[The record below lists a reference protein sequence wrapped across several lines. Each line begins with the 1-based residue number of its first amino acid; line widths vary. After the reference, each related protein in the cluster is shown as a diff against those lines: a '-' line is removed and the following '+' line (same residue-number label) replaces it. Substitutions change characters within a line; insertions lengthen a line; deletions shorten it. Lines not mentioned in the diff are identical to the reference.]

1 MLLKHRVFYPLM
13 VVLLVFSLTACDF
26 FKPIEPEVV
35 EPLAPEAIPS
45 LHKAYEGYFNIGV
58 AVNAGTMN
66 THNDLIEKHFSSIT
80 AENEMKPDHILRY
93 ISGNE
98 LVLDFTRGDRI
109 VNYAL
114 QNGKKVRGHVLVWH
128 SQTPDWFFKDENDQL
143 LSQEK
148 IQERMAEYI
157 TKVVTHYKGKIDAW
171 DVVNEAITDSNDPD
185 HIYRHKDYDKKNG
198 SLWNEIFAG
207 SEIDY
212 IAAAFR
218 AAHEADPEAKLYYN
232 DYNAVAPEKREKIMK
247 MIRQLKDEDV
257 PIHGIG
263 IQAHWLFNW
272 PSAGDIEDAI
282 VEYSKMG
289 LDVQI
294 TELDIRIDG
303 DMEKKITL
311 SRKDKERQADRYKE
325 VFEIFI
331 KHSDKI
337 SSVTFWGITDDNSW
351 ISQEPLIFD
360 RNKNP
365 KPAFWAILDALG
377 K

>member
-35 EPLAPEAIPS
+35 EPLPPEAIPS

-232 DYNAVAPEKREKIMK
+232 DYNAVAPEKREKIME

>member
-35 EPLAPEAIPS
+35 EPLPPEAIPS

-114 QNGKKVRGHVLVWH
+114 QNGKKVRVHVLVWH
-128 SQTPDWFFKDENDQL
+128 SQTPDWFFKEENDQL

-171 DVVNEAITDSNDPD
+171 DVVNEAITDSNVPG

-232 DYNAVAPEKREKIMK
+232 DYNAVAPEKREKIME

>member
-13 VVLLVFSLTACDF
+13 VVLLVFSITACDF

-35 EPLAPEAIPS
+35 EPLPPEAIPS

>member
-35 EPLAPEAIPS
+35 EPLPPEAIPS

-98 LVLDFTRGDRI
+98 LVLDYTRGDRI
-109 VNYAL
+109 GNYAL
-114 QNGKKVRGHVLVWH
+114 QNVKKVWGHVLVWH

>member
-1 MLLKHRVFYPLM
+1 MLLTISTDTK
-13 VVLLVFSLTACDF
+13 
-26 FKPIEPEVV
+26 
-35 EPLAPEAIPS
+35 
-45 LHKAYEGYFNIGV
+45 
-58 AVNAGTMN
+58 TM
-66 THNDLIEKHFSSIT
+66 I
-80 AENEMKPDHILRY
+80 
-93 ISGNE
+93 
-98 LVLDFTRGDRI
+98 
-109 VNYAL
+109 
-114 QNGKKVRGHVLVWH
+114 
-128 SQTPDWFFKDENDQL
+128 
-143 LSQEK
+143 
-148 IQERMAEYI
+148 
-157 TKVVTHYKGKIDAW
+157 
-171 DVVNEAITDSNDPD
+171 
-185 HIYRHKDYDKKNG
+185 KKNG

>member
-35 EPLAPEAIPS
+35 EPLPPEAIPS

-171 DVVNEAITDSNDPD
+171 DVVNEAITDSNAPD

>member
-35 EPLAPEAIPS
+35 EPLPPEAIPS

>member
-13 VVLLVFSLTACDF
+13 VVLLVFSITACDF

-35 EPLAPEAIPS
+35 EPLPPEAIPS

-185 HIYRHKDYDKKNG
+185 HIYRHKDYDKKMVVCG
-198 SLWNEIFAG
+198 MRFL
-207 SEIDY
+207 
-212 IAAAFR
+212 
-218 AAHEADPEAKLYYN
+218 PEVK
-232 DYNAVAPEKREKIMK
+232 
-247 MIRQLKDEDV
+247 
-257 PIHGIG
+257 
-263 IQAHWLFNW
+263 
-272 PSAGDIEDAI
+272 
-282 VEYSKMG
+282 
-289 LDVQI
+289 
-294 TELDIRIDG
+294 
-303 DMEKKITL
+303 
-311 SRKDKERQADRYKE
+311 
-325 VFEIFI
+325 
-331 KHSDKI
+331 
-337 SSVTFWGITDDNSW
+337 
-351 ISQEPLIFD
+351 
-360 RNKNP
+360 
-365 KPAFWAILDALG
+365 
-377 K
+377 

>member
-35 EPLAPEAIPS
+35 EPLPPEAIPS

-171 DVVNEAITDSNDPD
+171 DVVNEAITDSNDPG

>member
-35 EPLAPEAIPS
+35 EPLPPEAIPS

-98 LVLDFTRGDRI
+98 LVLDLTRGDRI

-171 DVVNEAITDSNDPD
+171 DVVNEAITDSNDPG

>member
-1 MLLKHRVFYPLM
+1 
-13 VVLLVFSLTACDF
+13 
-26 FKPIEPEVV
+26 
-35 EPLAPEAIPS
+35 
-45 LHKAYEGYFNIGV
+45 
-58 AVNAGTMN
+58 MN

-114 QNGKKVRGHVLVWH
+114 QNGKKVRDHVLVWH

-232 DYNAVAPEKREKIMK
+232 DYNAVAPEKREKIME

>member
-1 MLLKHRVFYPLM
+1 
-13 VVLLVFSLTACDF
+13 
-26 FKPIEPEVV
+26 
-35 EPLAPEAIPS
+35 
-45 LHKAYEGYFNIGV
+45 
-58 AVNAGTMN
+58 MN

>member
-1 MLLKHRVFYPLM
+1 MLLKHRVFYSLLA
-13 VVLLVFSLTACDF
+13 VLLVFSLTACDF

-35 EPLAPEAIPS
+35 EPLPPEAIPS

-232 DYNAVAPEKREKIMK
+232 DYNAVAPEKREKIME